1 LTAAHWPDDVRQTVE
16 VDVEGKKSRNGGA
29 RAADPAA
36 PARRKRATIRD
47 VAAAAGVSPM
57 TVSNVINGKLR
68 FVSEDTRRRVL
79 KEMELLDYR
88 LLSSGRNLRLGNR
101 QAVGVVIVDES
112 PNFLSHP
119 FISRMVSGLCGALNL
134 NGYAMMVQ
142 GIRPEAFA
150 NTFAMRRADADG
162 YCIRLHGSNEVRA
175 EMLQV
180 LDRLDEPVVLVQE
193 TLPVS
198 REDRCVVRQ
207 DDYGGS
213 RMIADHLAARGVQ
226 RLVVVVPRFSGP
238 MTDARLKGLRDGF
251 RATRRNIAIE
261 LVTCD
266 YNTYEHAYAALDGSF
281 ASSGL
286 PDAVVGINDELAM
299 AALRVLQDHQTPV
312 PDKVIV
318 AGFNGFNPPGYTRPD
333 LTTVVSCP
341 TELGASAASSLLGY
355 LEGGRF
361 EQQEIV
367 LPVHFRMGQST

>member
-1 LTAAHWPDDVRQTVE
+1 M
-16 VDVEGKKSRNGGA
+16 VEGALQGKKIRGGA
-29 RAADPAA
+29 GADAAMPGK
-36 PARRKRATIRD
+36 RKRATIRD

-79 KEMELLDYR
+79 NEMEQLDYR

-142 GIRPEAFA
+142 GIRPEEFA
-150 NTFAMRRADADG
+150 NTFALRRADADG
-162 YCIRLHGSNEVRA
+162 YCIRLHGSNEVRT

-198 REDRCVVRQ
+198 RGDRCVVRQ
-207 DDYGGS
+207 DDYGGG
-213 RMIADHLAARGVQ
+213 RMIADHLAARGVE
-226 RLVVVVPRFSGP
+226 RLVVVIPRFSGP

-251 RATRRNIAIE
+251 GATRRDVAIE
-261 LVTCD
+261 LVVCD
-266 YNTYEHAYAALDGSF
+266 FNSYEHAYAALSGSF

-286 PDAVVGINDELAM
+286 PDAVIGVNDELAM
-299 AALRVLQDHQTPV
+299 AALRVLQDRETPV
-312 PDKVIV
+312 PGKVIV
-318 AGFNGFNPPGYTRPD
+318 AGFNGFNPPGYTQPD

-341 TELGASAASSLLGY
+341 TELGTTAARSLLRY
-355 LEGGRF
+355 IEGGRF
-361 EQQEIV
+361 EQTEIV
-367 LPVHFRMGQST
+367 LPVTFRMGQST

>member
-1 LTAAHWPDDVRQTVE
+1 MQ
-16 VDVEGKKSRNGGA
+16 GKKAPGDGA
-29 RAADPAA
+29 AALDAGA
-36 PARRKRATIRD
+36 PGKRKRATIRD

-68 FVSEDTRRRVL
+68 FVSEDTRRRVQ
-79 KEMELLDYR
+79 KEMEQLDYR

-119 FISRMVSGLCGALNL
+119 FISRMVSGLCGVLNL

-142 GIRPEAFA
+142 GIKPEEFA
-150 NTFAMRRADADG
+150 NTFALRRADADG
-162 YCIRLHGSNEVRA
+162 YCIRLHGSNESRA

-193 TLPVS
+193 TLPVN
-198 REDRCVVRQ
+198 REDRCIVRQ

-213 RMIADHLAARGVQ
+213 RMVADHLAARGV
-226 RLVVVVPRFSGP
+226 RHLIVAVPRFSGP

-251 RATRRNIAIE
+251 QATRKDVEIE
-261 LVTCD
+261 LVVCD
-266 YNTYEHAYAALDGSF
+266 LNTYEHAYTALSRSF
-281 ASSGL
+281 ASPVL
-286 PDAVVGINDELAM
+286 PEAVVGINDELAL
-299 AALRVLQDHQTPV
+299 AALRVLQDREIQV
-312 PDKVIV
+312 PGQVIV

-341 TELGASAASSLLGY
+341 TELGATAASSLLRR
-355 LEGGRF
+355 LERGRF
-361 EQQEIV
+361 EQSDIV
-367 LPVHFRMGQST
+367 LPVTFRMGQST